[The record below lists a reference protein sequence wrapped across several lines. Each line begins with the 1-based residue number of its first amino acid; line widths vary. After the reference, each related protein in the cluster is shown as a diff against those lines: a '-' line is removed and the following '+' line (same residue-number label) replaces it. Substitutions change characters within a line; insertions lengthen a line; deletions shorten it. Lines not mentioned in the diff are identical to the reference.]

1 MTPDIMPDHEQQQ
14 PPGQIISPFST
25 TEAVVPSNGKPLAK
39 ALLWAVLTVLALAAL
54 AGGARL
60 VTNYLNDPYRTMQAF
75 PVEKF
80 LENYRGL
87 AGAKYKAELQVE
99 ADLGWREDVGR
110 LMLFTVSGDSRP
122 VAVLVPVAVSNNVY
136 FVKGQKYLAE
146 LVVKEGG
153 LIYANSC
160 RKY

>member
-1 MTPDIMPDHEQQQ
+1 MSDYEQDL
-14 PPGQIISPFST
+14 PPKQEKIISPFSAA
-25 TEAVVPSNGKPLAK
+25 EPVVPADRGFTTKLLVWSA
-39 ALLWAVLTVLALAAL
+39 ALVLALAAV
-54 AGGARL
+54 GGATVL
-60 VTNYLNDPYRTMQAF
+60 VINYMNDPYRTMQSF

-87 AGAKYKAELQVE
+87 AGAKYKAEVQVE
-99 ADLGWREDVGR
+99 ADLGWREGVGR
-110 LMLFTVSGDSRP
+110 LMLFTVSGDNRP
-122 VAVLVPVAVSNNVY
+122 IAVLVPEAVANNIY

-160 RKY
+160 RKN

>member
-1 MTPDIMPDHEQQQ
+1 MSDLEHEYHE
-14 PPGQIISPFST
+14 PREPEKIISPFSA
-25 TEAVVPSNGKPLAK
+25 TEAVVPSGGNLKGKILAWSL
-39 ALLWAVLTVLALAAL
+39 ASLLLLAVVVGGAVLVMQ
-54 AGGARL
+54 
-60 VTNYLNDPYRTMQAF
+60 YMNDPYRTMQPF

-87 AGAKYKAELQVE
+87 AGAKYKAEVQIE
-99 ADLGWREDVGR
+99 ADLGWKEGVGR

-122 VAVLVPVAVSNNVY
+122 IAVLVPVEVSNNVY

-160 RKY
+160 RKN